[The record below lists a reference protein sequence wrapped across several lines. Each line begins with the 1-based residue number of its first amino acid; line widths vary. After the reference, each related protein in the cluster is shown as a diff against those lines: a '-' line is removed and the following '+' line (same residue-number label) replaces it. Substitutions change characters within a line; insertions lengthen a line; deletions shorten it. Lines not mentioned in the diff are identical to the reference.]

1 MVRQLFCFIGKILL
15 FYGKNLIVLMHK
27 SKMEKGLSLWNN
39 KHFVHKYTLF
49 THLGKS
55 VRLMN
60 FICKLISG

>member
-1 MVRQLFCFIGKILL
+1 
-15 FYGKNLIVLMHK
+15 MHK

-39 KHFVHKYTLF
+39 KHFMHKYTLF